1 MTNGVMPGDRV
12 VLAYSGGLDTSI
24 IIPWLKENYG
34 VRVIAFCADLGQGED
49 LDKVR
54 DKALR
59 SGAEAVEIRDLRHRF
74 LMEFAFPMLRAEA
87 IYEGVYLL
95 GTSIARPLIAEEL
108 VRVARQ
114 YDAKAVAHGATGK
127 GNDQVRFELGIM
139 ALAPD
144 LRVIAPWREWH
155 ITGRLEAMVYAKEHG
170 IEVAATPESPY
181 SRDQN
186 MWHVSHEG
194 GVLEDPSIP
203 TPSDVYT
210 WTIDPIKAPD
220 AVKSV
225 RIGFREGYP
234 ISLNGVDL
242 DPVMLMDQVNQ
253 WGAENGIGRITMV
266 ENRLVGMKS
275 RGVYE
280 TPGGTIL
287 YEAHQ
292 ALTALTWDRDT
303 RAFASEVGLK
313 MARLIYDGLWFS
325 PLREALSAFV
335 DQANQVVTGEVT
347 LHLYKGRVTSH
358 AASSRFSL
366 YSQDLATF
374 DGGQYDHHDA
384 QGFIRLFG
392 LPLAV
397 RHHMRTGE

>member
-1 MTNGVMPGDRV
+1 MTSGVMPGDRV

-34 VRVIAFCADLGQGED
+34 VKVIAFCADLGQGED
-49 LDKVR
+49 LEAVR
-54 DKALR
+54 QKALQ
-59 SGAEAVEIRDLRHRF
+59 SGAEAVEVRDLRHQF
-74 LMEFAFPMLRAEA
+74 LTDFAFPMLRSEA
-87 IYEGVYLL
+87 VYEGVYLL
-95 GTSIARPLIAEEL
+95 GTSIARPLIAQEL

-155 ITGRLEAMVYAKEHG
+155 ITGRLEAMEYAKEHG
-170 IEVAATPESPY
+170 IPVAATPKSPY

-186 MWHVSHEG
+186 IWHVSHEG
-194 GVLEDPSIP
+194 GVLEDPAIS
-203 TPSDVYT
+203 TPLDVYT
-210 WTIDPIKAPD
+210 WTTDPKEAPD
-220 AVKSV
+220 EIQTIRV
-225 RIGFREGYP
+225 GFREGYP
-234 ISLNGVDL
+234 TSLNGVDL
-242 DPVMLMDQVNQ
+242 EPVMLMEQVNA
-253 WGAENGIGRITMV
+253 WGARHGIGRITMV

-292 ALTALTWDRDT
+292 ALTALTWDRET
-303 RAFASEVGLK
+303 RAFASEVGLR
-313 MARLIYDGLWFS
+313 MARLIYDGWWFS

-335 DQANQVVTGEVT
+335 DQSNQVVSGEVV
-347 LHLYKGRVTSH
+347 LNLYKGRVTSQ
-358 AASSRFSL
+358 AATSPFSL

-384 QGFIRLFG
+384 EGFIRLFG
-392 LPLAV
+392 LPLAI
-397 RHHMRTGE
+397 RHRLREGH

>member
-34 VRVIAFCADLGQGED
+34 VRVVAFCADLGQGED

-74 LMEFAFPMLRAEA
+74 LTEFAFPMLRAEA

-144 LRVIAPWREWH
+144 LRVIAPWREWQ
-155 ITGRLEAMVYAKEHG
+155 ITGRLEAMAYAKDHG

-210 WTIDPIKAPD
+210 WTVDPIKAPD
-220 AVKSV
+220 AVKVV
-225 RIGFREGYP
+225 RVGFREGYP
-234 ISLNGVDL
+234 VSLNGVDL
-242 DPVMLMDQVNQ
+242 EPVMLMEQVNQ
-253 WGAENGIGRITMV
+253 WGAENGIGRVTMV

-292 ALTALTWDRDT
+292 ALTALTWDRET
-303 RAFASEVGLK
+303 RDFASEVGLK

-335 DQANQVVTGEVT
+335 DQANHVVTGEVT
-347 LHLYKGRVTSH
+347 LHLYKGRATSH

>member
-34 VRVIAFCADLGQGED
+34 VRVVAFCADLGQGED

-74 LMEFAFPMLRAEA
+74 LTEFAFPMLRAEA

-144 LRVIAPWREWH
+144 LRVIAPWREWQ
-155 ITGRLEAMVYAKEHG
+155 ITGRLEAMAYAKEHG

-210 WTIDPIKAPD
+210 WTVDPTKAPD
-220 AVKSV
+220 AVKV
-225 RIGFREGYP
+225 VQVGFREGYP
-234 ISLNGVDL
+234 VSLNGVDL
-242 DPVMLMDQVNQ
+242 EPVTLMEQVNQ
-253 WGAENGIGRITMV
+253 WGAENGIGRVTMV

-292 ALTALTWDRDT
+292 ALTALTWDRET

-335 DQANQVVTGEVT
+335 DQANHVVTGEVT

-358 AASSRFSL
+358 AATSRFSL